1 MVGDGCN
8 RGTIEFARPREG
20 RLIWSFIA
28 NKANEAANEDEVI
41 GSGQSELRFP
51 GKGLGSTRSDFQ
63 KDERSGQQRKVG
75 PHCRWER
82 EKLREEKLPLT

>member
-1 MVGDGCN
+1 MEVH
-8 RGTIEFARPREG
+8 
-20 RLIWSFIA
+20 IA

-41 GSGQSELRFP
+41 GSSQSELRFP

-82 EKLREEKLPLT
+82 EKLREEKVAINLDIFGPWAADHGEHNHR